1 MEPEPPQPPVP
12 PSSRSPRLK
21 IRKQPDRYGALLV
34 IMLIDCTVLFSA
46 GLHGLGRWLP
56 VVLVAFTVTFGI
68 RTSRVEGPVVVASRV
83 VTAAVLVLTIVGA
96 AESSDWI
103 IGIACIVVGV
113 LLITLAICITARVL
127 RHDQVSM
134 QTILGSI
141 SVYVLF
147 GLVFAFAEF
156 GVGRVS
162 DQPFFV
168 QVQVPTMSD
177 HLYFSF
183 VTLTTLGYG
192 DLTPATSL
200 GRALVSLE
208 ALLGQIF
215 LATLVARLV
224 SLYGKARRAGADA

>member
-1 MEPEPPQPPVP
+1 V
-12 PSSRSPRLK
+12 S

-34 IMLIDCTVLFSA
+34 FILVDCAVLFSA
-46 GLHGLGRWLP
+46 GLEGVGRWLP
-56 VVLVAFTVTFGI
+56 VLLVAVTVVFGM
-68 RTSRVEGPVVVASRV
+68 RTSRVEGAVVIVTRA
-83 VTAAVLVLTIVGA
+83 VTAIVMVLTVVGA
-96 AESSDWI
+96 VQSSDWI
-103 IGIACIVVGV
+103 IGWACIMVGALLVVLAV
-113 LLITLAICITARVL
+113 SITTRVL
-127 RHDQVSM
+127 RHDHVSM

-156 GVGRVS
+156 GVGRVTG
-162 DQPFFV
+162 QPFFV
-168 QVQVPTMSD
+168 QVQQPTMSD

-192 DLTPATSL
+192 DLTAATSL
-200 GRALVSLE
+200 GRALASLE

-224 SLYGKARRAGADA
+224 SLYGRELRARAGT